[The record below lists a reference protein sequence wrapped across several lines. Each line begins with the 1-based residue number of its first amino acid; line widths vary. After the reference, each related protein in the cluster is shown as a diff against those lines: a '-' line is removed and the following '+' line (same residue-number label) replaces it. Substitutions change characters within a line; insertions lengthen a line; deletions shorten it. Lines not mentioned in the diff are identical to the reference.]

1 MGKRLFLIGN
11 GFDLAHKL
19 PTRYLDLLKWLYE
32 NDKSTFNNLNKLLL
46 GNYDKKRDSRRYKE
60 SLSKIED
67 SIQGIDEDT
76 EKEKGFKI
84 LKSFEDP
91 YALYAIWQ
99 SLEDYLYLV
108 FLDEEIENAFLERE
122 SIRQTLEDEEYGQ
135 VTEEDIDVIY
145 RPEQEHLDKLTKL
158 AENFKY
164 DLEHWVDTVN
174 DKIPWIYDIM
184 ENKNEHEKKKLALLP
199 DNYFTEDDYII
210 NFNYSNTIEKL
221 YLMDNVFHIH
231 GKDDY
236 YNPPIMGHT
245 DSISQMGIYDER
257 TLVLVDDFYKDFNSI
272 IESNNDYFSK
282 INNVGEIVVLGM
294 GYTETDEIYF
304 KKINKMLPTVKWKLY
319 YYSDEDLRK
328 AKGYVDDIGIESYDY
343 ISLKEDSPYTN
354 IVRYDLDD

>member
-184 ENKNEHEKKKLALLP
+184 ENKNEHGKKKLALLP

-210 NFNYSNTIEKL
+210 NFNYSNTIEKI
-221 YLMDNVFHIH
+221 VFN
-231 GKDDY
+231 G
-236 YNPPIMGHT
+236 
-245 DSISQMGIYDER
+245 
-257 TLVLVDDFYKDFNSI
+257 
-272 IESNNDYFSK
+272 
-282 INNVGEIVVLGM
+282 
-294 GYTETDEIYF
+294 
-304 KKINKMLPTVKWKLY
+304 
-319 YYSDEDLRK
+319 
-328 AKGYVDDIGIESYDY
+328 
-343 ISLKEDSPYTN
+343 
-354 IVRYDLDD
+354 